1 MECYKSPGP
10 TLGSDEERGSMKMCS
25 RQLMRSQRDG
35 WQPATALSWRG
46 VSGGVHVREC
56 DVMHGG
62 AGAPVGLG
70 FEACELKPWLGF

>member
-35 WQPATALSWRG
+35 WQPATALSVLKRG
-46 VSGGVHVREC
+46 VWGVHVREC
-56 DVMHGG
+56 DVMPGG

-70 FEACELKPWLGF
+70 FEACELKP